1 MTSPADMGF
10 MAAMQGWW
18 WLFWLAAFVVL
29 ICVLIGLALF
39 IVGNGWRVRTGLRGR
54 ETTHEVLR
62 RRLAAGNIG
71 ETEYL
76 RLSELLDA
84 TARRPGT

>member
-1 MTSPADMGF
+1 MWQNDMGF

-18 WLFWLAAFVVL
+18 WLFWLAAIVVVC
-29 ICVLIGLALF
+29 CVLIGLALF
-39 IVGNGWRVRTGLRGR
+39 VVGNGWRVGSGLRGQ

-62 RRLAAGNIG
+62 RRLAAGEVG
-71 ETEYL
+71 EAEFL
-76 RLSELLDA
+76 RLTELLEA